1 MSPTSSGRGRSTSGR
16 SGSKSCSNARATSA
30 SGGGGGFH
38 IGFEEGDAAQIG
50 STGIEIVIRVD
61 DVDEAYDRSRAA
73 GVVFDSAPEDQPW
86 GARHAWL
93 HDPDGYPLSI
103 CSPVVTA

>member
-1 MSPTSSGRGRSTSGR
+1 M
-16 SGSKSCSNARATSA
+16 
-30 SGGGGGFH
+30 
-38 IGFEEGDAAQIG
+38 
-50 STGIEIVIRVD
+50 IRVD
-61 DVDEAYDRSRAA
+61 DVDEAYERFQAA

-93 HDPDGYPLSI
+93 HDADGYPLLI